1 MRQQVRLE
9 KWRVRDLPK
18 VFKVVLKTRTILNQ
32 TQLQVR
38 FGPQTISLLPLLEA
52 ASILNLA
59 PTPTVPGDP

>member
-9 KWRVRDLPK
+9 KWRVCDLPK
-18 VFKVVLKTRTILNQ
+18 VFKVVLKTITILNQ

-38 FGPQTISLLPLLEA
+38 FGPQTISLPPLLEA

>member
-1 MRQQVRLE
+1 MC
-9 KWRVRDLPK
+9 DLPK
-18 VFKVVLKTRTILNQ
+18 VFKVILKIITILNQ

-38 FGPQTISLLPLLEA
+38 FGPQTVSLLPLLEA

>member
-9 KWRVRDLPK
+9 KWRVCDLPK
-18 VFKVVLKTRTILNQ
+18 VFKVVLKTITILNH

-59 PTPTVPGDP
+59 PTLTVPGDP